1 VAAAGLALT
10 AVGARQARTA
20 YDPDLGP
27 TNSDYIRFRA
37 ADGASQGVYIEGG
50 RYPNPGR
57 WAVAAALGAVGGYRP
72 TRYPA
77 IAAVS
82 NAIRRWVPPVTIV
95 ARSLP
100 IPLLTMGRDNATGRF
115 ALEGDE
121 GVSIDIDLAQNDEYY
136 AYGDSLG
143 RLVAKAAGALW
154 LPNPILRWLK
164 LVEVPHNLGGVPM
177 GESPDDGVV
186 DHLGRVFGVDDLVVL
201 DGSIVP
207 VAIGPNPALTI
218 LALAE
223 RALPKLLDQ
232 LRDEGHISAQ

>member
-1 VAAAGLALT
+1 M
-10 AVGARQARTA
+10 
-20 YDPDLGP
+20 
-27 TNSDYIRFRA
+27 
-37 ADGASQGVYIEGG
+37 
-50 RYPNPGR
+50 
-57 WAVAAALGAVGGYRP
+57 AAALGAVGGYRP
-72 TRYPA
+72 TRYPV

-82 NAIRRWVPPVTIV
+82 NAMRRWVPPVTIL

-100 IPLLTMGRDNATGRF
+100 IPLLTMGRDRATGRF
-115 ALEGDE
+115 VLTGDE

-143 RLVAKAAGALW
+143 RLVADAAGARW

-177 GESPDDGVV
+177 GETAADGVV

-232 LRDEGHISAQ
+232 LATEGHIRAGA